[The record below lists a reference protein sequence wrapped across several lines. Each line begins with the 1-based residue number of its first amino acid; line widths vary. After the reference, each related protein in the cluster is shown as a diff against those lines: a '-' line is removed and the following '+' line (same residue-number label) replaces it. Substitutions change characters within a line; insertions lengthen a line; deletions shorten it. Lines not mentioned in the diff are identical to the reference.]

1 MSNILNLKGVKFFA
15 IIVLAVAVLATFGMV
30 AVQSASADCIITTT
44 LRVGSTG
51 TEVQCLQGKVGAT
64 ADGKFGPM
72 TAVAVKAFQASK
84 NLSADGVVGPMTAA
98 ALNGVMS
105 SSGTLPAGCTST
117 AGYSVTTGTKC
128 DTMVSG
134 SFPAGCSSAAGYS
147 ITTGVKCDSTTGGN
161 TSGALEGGAGDI
173 TVTELSSPSSS
184 VKVGE
189 GESDVKVLGF
199 EVEADEGSD
208 VKISSVKI
216 TLEHTSGSGNEKL
229 DRYAEEVSIWMGSTK
244 VGSVDVD
251 EFSEDSGVYTKTITL
266 SNAIVRADETVKFY
280 VAVDAVNDI
289 DSGNTGSSN
298 NTWTATLTSTR
309 FEDASGAI
317 LTDTT
322 ASIANTTVFD
332 TLSNTGD
339 VELKVALSSGS
350 PIASTVKVSTTAD
363 TNQVK
368 VLEFTLKAQNSAMIV
383 DQIPVTFASTLV
395 ESGGV
400 DSITSNVTLKI
411 DGETFNEAVSTAASS
426 VTISFNDLG
435 IELAADE
442 TLTAVI
448 YADINDIDAGTFA
461 EGNELTASI
470 TSALVVTTGSSAGAL
485 DVEDKNGD
493 QLAAGDRSGSAIGN
507 AISFRT
513 EGVNVV
519 MGTPTYVTSTHS
531 TSGDTLTVKYTIP
544 VAVTSFGDTLY
555 MGQAAQFAATATASN
570 SFAVVFENST
580 APTTA
585 DVTSSASIALST
597 TNALVESNG
606 YRLDDGVT
614 KNFTIEVTLNTPG
627 YQGGLTAGNYRVR
640 LDELRTFTGA
650 GLESAATA
658 TNNDLVPTTSYR
670 TDFKYITS

>member
-1 MSNILNLKGVKFFA
+1 
-15 IIVLAVAVLATFGMV
+15 
-30 AVQSASADCIITTT
+30 
-44 LRVGSTG
+44 
-51 TEVQCLQGKVGAT
+51 
-64 ADGKFGPM
+64 
-72 TAVAVKAFQASK
+72 
-84 NLSADGVVGPMTAA
+84 
-98 ALNGVMS
+98 
-105 SSGTLPAGCTST
+105 
-117 AGYSVTTGTKC
+117 
-128 DTMVSG
+128 
-134 SFPAGCSSAAGYS
+134 
-147 ITTGVKCDSTTGGN
+147 
-161 TSGALEGGAGDI
+161 
-173 TVTELSSPSSS
+173 
-184 VKVGE
+184 
-189 GESDVKVLGF
+189 
-199 EVEADEGSD
+199 
-208 VKISSVKI
+208 
-216 TLEHTSGSGNEKL
+216 
-229 DRYAEEVSIWMGSTK
+229 MGSTK

-251 EFSEDSGVYTKTITL
+251 EFSEDSGVYTKSITL
-266 SNAIVRADETVKFY
+266 SNAVVRADETVKFY

-298 NTWTATLTSTR
+298 NTWTTTLTSTR
-309 FEDASGAI
+309 FEDGSGAI
-317 LTDTT
+317 LTDST

-339 VELKVALSSGS
+339 VELKVTLSTGS
-350 PIASTVKVSTTAD
+350 PAASTVKISSTAD

-368 VLEFTLKAQNSAMIV
+368 VLEFTLKAQNSAMVV
-383 DQIPVTFASTLV
+383 DQIPVIFASTLV
-395 ESGGV
+395 EGGGV

-426 VTISFNDLG
+426 ATISFNDLG
-435 IELAADE
+435 LELDANE
-442 TLTAVI
+442 TLTGVI

-493 QLAAGDRSGSAIGN
+493 QLAAGDRSGSAVGN
-507 AISFRT
+507 AIAFRT

-580 APTTA
+580 TPTTA

-627 YQGGLTAGNYRVR
+627 LLGAVSAGNYRVR

-658 TNNDLVPTTSYR
+658 VNNDLTPTTSYR